1 MSKKSYRKDN
11 QHRSSSNT
19 KPEIGLERDTS
30 SDEAAAFFTPE
41 CVDDL
46 LSEIHFD
53 MESGKIWLGGQ
64 RMLLNHANSLWRM
77 REEIRKSFGNE
88 VAKYLFFRYGY
99 YAGIEDAE
107 IAKKLR
113 PDLSWKEAYLAG
125 PQLHSI
131 RGMVK
136 VVPDE
141 MKVDFEHGKF
151 FASFD
156 WYNSFEVACHKKV
169 HGLSDVPV
177 CHTLLGYAS
186 GYTSYFFGRQI
197 AFKEVQCSGTGASHC
212 RIEGRLIEEWKE
224 DTDLKKYFNIGSLN
238 TELFERR
245 SDFDEIKR
253 QNSSLQINPK
263 EFFSAI
269 GESKSFKIATE
280 LILKVANTK
289 ATVLL
294 QGETGVGKEVFA
306 KALHEASERRH
317 KPFIAINCASIPTEL
332 IESELFGVEKG
343 AYTGAIESRKG
354 KIEAAHEGTLFLDE
368 VVELSP
374 RAQSSLLRVLQE
386 QSLNRVG
393 SNLDIKVDI
402 RIIVASNEDLLETVN
417 LGKFRKDLYYRL
429 STFPVYIPPLRERDD
444 DVLLLAKFFLQKYT
458 DMYMKNIKGFTDKA
472 REYLTIYD
480 WPGNVRELQN
490 TIERAVILNEGRSLI
505 QSEDLLLSGVSSK
518 FISNSNKHIISSKSG
533 SLEPKIRDENE
544 KILDDLLD
552 DEFDL
557 EAFNNIVITRAVEK
571 CGGNISQASRML
583 NMSRAKLDY
592 RLSKLGL
599 DSD

>member
-1 MSKKSYRKDN
+1 MNKKVYSKSNPY
-11 QHRSSSNT
+11 SFSSNNKFGKHT
-19 KPEIGLERDTS
+19 KESKS
-30 SDEAAAFFTPE
+30 SEAGAFFTSE

-77 REEIRKSFGNE
+77 REDIRKYFGSE

-136 VVPDE
+136 VVPDKME
-141 MKVDFEHGKF
+141 VDFENGKF

-156 WYNSFEVACHKKV
+156 WYNSFEVAYHKKV
-169 HGLSDVPV
+169 HGLSDTPI

-197 AFKEVQCSGTGASHC
+197 AFKEVRCSAMGDSHC
-212 RIEGRLIEEWKE
+212 RIEGRLIEEWTE

-253 QNSSLQINPK
+253 QNSELQIDPK
-263 EFFSAI
+263 HFFSAI
-269 GESKSFKIATE
+269 GESRSFRAATK

-306 KALHEASERRH
+306 KALHEASERRN
-317 KPFIAINCASIPTEL
+317 KPFIAINCASIPGEL
-332 IESELFGVEKG
+332 IESELFGVERG
-343 AYTGAIESRKG
+343 AYTGAVESREG

-386 QSLNRVG
+386 QTLNRVG
-393 SNLDIKVDI
+393 SNVNIKIDI
-402 RIIVASNEDLLETVN
+402 RVIVASNEDLIEAVN

-472 REYLTIYD
+472 REYLTLYD

-490 TIERAVILNEGRSLI
+490 TIERSVILNEGRSLI
-505 QSEDLLLSGVSSK
+505 ESEDLLLSSVSSK
-518 FISNSNKHIISSKSG
+518 YINNSNKHIISSKSG
-533 SLEPKIRDENE
+533 SLEPRRKDKTEFLIDEMLGN
-544 KILDDLLD
+544 
-552 DEFDL
+552 EFDL
-557 EAFNNIVITRAVEK
+557 EAFNNIVIMRAVEK
-571 CGGNISQASRML
+571 CNGNISQASRML
-583 NMSRAKLDY
+583 NLSRAKLDY
-592 RLSKLGL
+592 RLSKL
-599 DSD
+599 DFED